1 MIHSDHKSVLACR
14 LESPGAALCD
24 RPSERRLPQWKR
36 RVFFYGISSA
46 AVLGL
51 MLFVS
56 GCSNAAAQKSRALAA
71 TLTPAPAPP
80 PPGVTIQ
87 SQNVYLDASMSMK
100 GFVNP
105 AYHSQF
111 DEFIDGIGDLMP
123 GCFLYKYG
131 QGVGAKNGVVVERAS
146 FGLELHQPSFYD
158 LAFNPDDRLIER
170 LANEEQSNLSIL
182 VTDGVYSE
190 PQGATAPPVVQA
202 AQHWMERG
210 GTLGIFIFRSDFDG
224 AFYSERARN
233 WLKKLPPIKGR
244 PFYAFV
250 FSPTVKAFRDLQAR
264 FQQRFP
270 EMKSLAFASD
280 AVSCTPVLNERLR
293 GTYSYKRPPE
303 VPYYWHMFD
312 SALFEQQNPAPVG
325 YAVKC
330 TLSPDYPAT
339 GLKFD
344 ANADYY
350 RWQNNS
356 FQKAP
361 STPDG
366 FSVELDPDKVKG
378 LPAASG
384 AAGKAGGAPQPDFIV
399 YFPKDAGG
407 DYGFYHL
414 RLTALPKE
422 DLRPDVA
429 ELSTRDDRQ
438 PQDVAK
444 TFRFSELISALMQI
458 HFKSRLAD
466 KAGASI
472 FVTID
477 NH

>member
-1 MIHSDHKSVLACR
+1 MFGLIL
-14 LESPGAALCD
+14 LL
-24 RPSERRLPQWKR
+24 
-36 RVFFYGISSA
+36 SS
-46 AVLGL
+46 
-51 MLFVS
+51 
-56 GCSNAAAQKSRALAA
+56 CSNTAAQKSRALAA
-71 TLTPAPAPP
+71 TLTPAAVPSPP
-80 PPGVTIQ
+80 LGVAIQ

-105 AYHSQF
+105 AHHSQF
-111 DEFIDGIGDLMP
+111 DEFIDSVGDLMP
-123 GCFLYKYG
+123 GCHLYKYG
-131 QGVGAKNGVVVERAS
+131 QRVGGKDDAVVERVS
-146 FGLELHQPSFYD
+146 FGLELHQQSFYD
-158 LAFNPDDRLIER
+158 LMFNPDDRLIER
-170 LANEEQSNLSIL
+170 LATEEQSNLSIL

-210 GTLGIFIFRSDFDG
+210 RTLGILIFRSDFDG
-224 AFYSERARN
+224 RFYSERARN
-233 WLKKLPPIKGR
+233 WLKLPPVKGR

-270 EMKSLAFASD
+270 EMRSLAFSND
-280 AVSCTPVLNERLR
+280 AVSCAPALNERLK

-312 SALFEQQNPAPVG
+312 SALFAQHNPAPVG
-325 YAVKC
+325 YNVKC

-344 ANADYY
+344 VNADYY
-350 RWQNNS
+350 RWQNNN

-361 STPDG
+361 SPPDG
-366 FSVELDPDKVKG
+366 FRVELDPDKVKEFTT
-378 LPAASG
+378 ASG
-384 AAGKAGGAPQPDFIV
+384 TASKASGESPPDFIV

-414 RLTALPKE
+414 RLTASPKD
-422 DLRPDVA
+422 DLRPDIA

-438 PQDVAK
+438 PQDAAK
-444 TFRFSELISALMQI
+444 TFRFSELISALTQI
-458 HFKSRLAD
+458 HFQSCLAD